1 MESSRDGSDVTGK
14 TGNKYRDFLN
24 DLNALFQSVSFALP
38 LLTLSEHVLP
48 KIVVNFLSVLFIAF
62 NSLSCTTANKR
73 YQIIDSST
81 TSTFLVVR
89 H

>member
-38 LLTLSEHVLP
+38 LLTLSEP
-48 KIVVNFLSVLFIAF
+48 FF
-62 NSLSCTTANKR
+62 T
-73 YQIIDSST
+73 
-81 TSTFLVVR
+81 
-89 H
+89 